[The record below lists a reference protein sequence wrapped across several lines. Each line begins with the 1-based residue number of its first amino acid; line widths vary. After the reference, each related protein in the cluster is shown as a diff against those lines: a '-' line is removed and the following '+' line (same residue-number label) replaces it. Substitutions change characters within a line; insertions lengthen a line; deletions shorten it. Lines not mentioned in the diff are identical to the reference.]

1 MHRYWT
7 GLLAAVLFGCSAPL
21 IAELASEGGP
31 LAVTALLYLGA
42 SAVLLPLH
50 HLRSRGKATGSTENA
65 ADETPVQASDWP
77 SLALLTLLGGVV
89 GPLCLVLGLERLSPA
104 TGSLMLNLESLFTLI
119 VAVLIGREHLGRRGV
134 GAAALTLG
142 GALILSGGHL
152 DGGSLGGVGLIALAC
167 LAWGV
172 DNNLSQALSLR
183 DPLQIA
189 CIKALGASLPLLVMS
204 ALFQQAFPPMRS
216 SLTLLVIGAL
226 GYGISIWLD
235 LIALRQLGA
244 AREAVLFATAPFV
257 GAVFA
262 VAVLG
267 SAVSS
272 ALVLA
277 AALMA
282 AGVVLL
288 IGDHHSH
295 RHHHAA
301 MHHNHRHQHSEEDPD
316 THHQHPH
323 PGGAPLWHAHEHAHE
338 AIEHSHPH
346 VSDLHHRHDHNP
358 PEPPQA

>member
-1 MHRYWT
+1 MRRYWT

-42 SAVLLPLH
+42 SAVLLPLQ
-50 HLRSRGKATGSTENA
+50 HLRSRAKASPSVE
-65 ADETPVQASDWP
+65 ETPVQPSDWP

-104 TGSLMLNLESLFTLI
+104 TGSLLLNLESLFTLI
-119 VAVLIGREHLGRRGV
+119 VAVLIGREHLGRRGF
-134 GAAALTLG
+134 GAAALTLA

-152 DGGSLGGVGLIALAC
+152 DGGSLVGVVLIALAC

-204 ALFQQAFPPMRS
+204 AVFQQSFPPMRS
-216 SLTLLVIGAL
+216 SLALLVIGAL

-262 VAVLG
+262 VVVLG
-267 SAVSS
+267 SALSS
-272 ALVLA
+272 TLVLA
-277 AALMA
+277 AGLMA
-282 AGVVLL
+282 GGVILL

-301 MHHNHRHQHSEEDPD
+301 MHHNHRHQHSAEDPD
-316 THHQHPH
+316 PHHQHQH
-323 PGGAPLWHAHEHAHE
+323 ADGAPRWHAHEHEHE
-338 AIEHSHPH
+338 AMEHTHPH
-346 VSDLHHRHDHNP
+346 VSDLHHRHDHDP
-358 PEPPQA
+358 SDHPQA

>member
-1 MHRYWT
+1 MRRYWT
-7 GLLAAVLFGCSAPL
+7 GLLAAVFFGCSAPL

-42 SAVLLPLH
+42 SAVLLPMQ
-50 HLRSRGKATGSTENA
+50 HLRSSAKENLNA
-65 ADETPVQASDWP
+65 EETPVQPSDWP

-104 TGSLMLNLESLFTLI
+104 TGSLLLNLESLFTLI
-119 VAVLIGREHLGRRGV
+119 VAVLIGREHLGRRGF
-134 GAAALTLG
+134 GAAALTLA
-142 GALILSGGHL
+142 GALILSGGQL
-152 DGGSLGGVGLIALAC
+152 DGGSLGGVMLIT

-189 CIKALGASLPLLVMS
+189 CIKALGASLPLLMMS
-204 ALFQQAFPPMRS
+204 AVFQQSFPPMRS
-216 SLTLLVIGAL
+216 SLALLVIGAL

-244 AREAVLFATAPFV
+244 ARKAVLFATAPFV
-257 GAVFA
+257 GAVLD
-262 VAVLG
+262 VVVLG

-282 AGVVLL
+282 GGVILL

-301 MHHNHRHQHSEEDPD
+301 MHHNHRHQHSAEDPD
-316 THHQHPH
+316 PHHQHQH
-323 PGGAPLWHAHEHAHE
+323 PGGAPRWHAHDHEHE
-338 AIEHSHPH
+338 AMEHSHPH
-346 VSDLHHRHDHNP
+346 VSDLHHRHDHDP
-358 PEPPQA
+358 SDHPQA